1 MFIYDDV
8 FVSQGSA
15 KLQAKFILRD
25 TMGPTV
31 GSLYMNHVIKNCIL
45 HIYVHAKTKAQ
56 ISCAAKRAFVFATY
70 TIIFVV
76 AFSPIDI
83 ILFLYRMLSY

>member
-31 GSLYMNHVIKNCIL
+31 GSLYMSHVINKLRFAYVVVNGVKSDFFLFTQYLKRDTRLADNIFYLMALCNKTL
-45 HIYVHAKTKAQ
+45 YIYT
-56 ISCAAKRAFVFATY
+56 S
-70 TIIFVV
+70 
-76 AFSPIDI
+76 
-83 ILFLYRMLSY
+83 